1 MPEKEKKNEDP
12 SLLKDN
18 CIDKNK
24 ADSKTEVK
32 NAHAVG
38 LGSMGRSDEALPD
51 KNEGETKVEPGAY

>member
-1 MPEKEKKNEDP
+1 MQKKEKKNEDP

-18 CIDKNK
+18 CNDKDNVV
-24 ADSKTEVK
+24 SKTEVK